1 MAKADAWGAPG
12 GTAFER
18 REARGD
24 GLAGNTRLIAEPAYR
39 RLLAAEPLLRR
50 SIPALIILFLV
61 VIAALRV
68 LSLMN
73 ERDEVE
79 RDTRAILSLAAGQ
92 MASAIAADPNA
103 ASTGAL
109 DLLENAG
116 RLGAMGR
123 SHVLAITDDAFKIIA
138 VSPLSTGWQG
148 RSLDSLVQGG
158 QPLFMFGERA
168 GVMNVSIAGQ
178 NWYAAVSLTASR
190 KNAAAVLVPQEAV
203 FDSWRKTVS
212 LNVTLFVLTAGVLII
227 ILYAYF
233 GQAARAQAADRIYLE
248 AHQRIDMALVRG
260 RCGLWD
266 WDMVRGKMYWSRSM
280 YDMLGYE
287 PCDTM
292 LSFGEVDEIIHP
304 EDGDLFDLANRI
316 VEREIDH
323 IDQVFRM
330 RHADG
335 QWVWMRARAQVID
348 PEAPEIQLIGIAVD
362 VTEQRH
368 LALRSE
374 AADLRLRTA
383 IENINES
390 FVLWDASEHLIMCNS
405 KFQKD
410 NGLSDRDVM
419 PGAARTALEEHM
431 LAFASERRLANSNGP
446 QGGVTLE
453 RQLADGRWL
462 QVNELR
468 TRDGGTVSVGSDIT
482 QIKLHQEKLVDS
494 ERRLMA
500 TIHDLSLARRAE
512 EERARELVEL
522 NRKYMKE
529 TERAE
534 AANRAKSEFLANMS
548 HELRTPLNA
557 IIGFSELMEQG
568 LFGPLGSPRYEEYAT
583 DINGSGKYLLGVIN
597 DILDMS
603 KIEAGQFSVDREEID
618 LCPLIKETVRVVSLQ
633 AAEKSITVET
643 RIAEFDAALRR
654 PARDQADRHQPAV
667 ERGEVHRTGRPHFGQ
682 GAQHLRRVG
691 ADHRGQWLR
700 HPQGSAGQAR
710 PAVRAGAEPVFQEP
724 CRIWPRPGHLALA
737 GRTAGRRAEDPL
749 DRRRRHHR
757 VGAHPGEEGA
767 ASGEGSGLKLSF
779 DGGLIY
785 NRPHFHDLSAA
796 KFVDHVLGERHSP
809 AVYVQAKEPSPW
821 PAVEGD
827 PARYVGRIGDEHPDI
842 KIEVRNVLE
851 VPLQHFAITRQADP
865 PAIVDRFVV
874 HELPELRPILA
885 VQAGDVVA
893 VDIGEIDF
901 GHGNRPIFPQ
911 APAACAA
918 GAGSRGHCMPSSS
931 LPDGR

>member
-18 REARGD
+18 REARND

-50 SIPALIILFLV
+50 SIPALIIMFLLI
-61 VIAALRV
+61 IAVLRF

-73 ERDEVE
+73 ERDEIE
-79 RDTRAILSLAAGQ
+79 RDAKAILALAAGQ
-92 MASAIAADPNA
+92 LASSIADATMVSAPGAIQ
-103 ASTGAL
+103 
-109 DLLENAG
+109 DLLESTG
-116 RLGAMGR
+116 RQGAMGR
-123 SHVLAITDDAFKIIA
+123 SHVLAITDNAFKIIA
-138 VSPLSTGWQG
+138 VSPQSMHWEG
-148 RSLDSLVQGG
+148 RSLDGVVQGG
-158 QPLFMFGERA
+158 QPLFMFGDRA
-168 GVMNVSIAGQ
+168 GVMEVSIGGQ
-178 NWYAAVSLTASR
+178 DWYAAVSLANGR
-190 KNAAAVLVPQEAV
+190 KGAAAAFVPQEAV
-203 FDSWRKTVS
+203 FDAWRKTVS
-212 LNVTLFVLTAGVLII
+212 LNVTLFVLTAGVLIV

-304 EDGDLFDLANRI
+304 EDGDLFELANRI
-316 VEREIDH
+316 VAREIDH

-390 FVLWDASEHLIMCNS
+390 FVLWDSSERLIMCNS
-405 KFQKD
+405 KYQQD

-419 PGAARTALEEHM
+419 PGAPRAVLEERM
-431 LAFASERRLANSNGP
+431 LAFASERRLANTNGP
-446 QGGVTLE
+446 QGGVTFE

-462 QVNELR
+462 QVNELQ

-512 EERARELVEL
+512 EERASELVEL

-557 IIGFSELMEQG
+557 IIGFSELMERR

-603 KIEAGQFSVDREEID
+603 KIEAGQFALDQEEID
-618 LCPLIKETVRVVSLQ
+618 LCPLIRETVRVVSLQ

-643 RIAEFDAALRR
+643 RIADSLTLFADRRAIKQILINLLSNAVKFTGQGGHISVRARSISSALILTIEDNGCGIPKAALSKL
-654 PARDQADRHQPAV
+654 
-667 ERGEVHRTGRPHFGQ
+667 GRPFEQVQNQFSKSHAGSGLGLAISRSLAELQ
-682 GAQHLRRVG
+682 GGALKIRSTESIGTIVSVRIPMRKVAQ
-691 ADHRGQWLR
+691 
-700 HPQGSAGQAR
+700 
-710 PAVRAGAEPVFQEP
+710 AVRA
-724 CRIWPRPGHLALA
+724 
-737 GRTAGRRAEDPL
+737 
-749 DRRRRHHR
+749 
-757 VGAHPGEEGA
+757 A
-767 ASGEGSGLKLSF
+767 A
-779 DGGLIY
+779 
-785 NRPHFHDLSAA
+785 
-796 KFVDHVLGERHSP
+796 
-809 AVYVQAKEPSPW
+809 
-821 PAVEGD
+821 
-827 PARYVGRIGDEHPDI
+827 
-842 KIEVRNVLE
+842 
-851 VPLQHFAITRQADP
+851 
-865 PAIVDRFVV
+865 
-874 HELPELRPILA
+874 
-885 VQAGDVVA
+885 
-893 VDIGEIDF
+893 
-901 GHGNRPIFPQ
+901 
-911 APAACAA
+911 
-918 GAGSRGHCMPSSS
+918 
-931 LPDGR
+931 

>member
-12 GTAFER
+12 GTVFAH
-18 REARGD
+18 RETRGD

-50 SIPALIILFLV
+50 SIPVLIITFLI

-73 ERDEVE
+73 ERDDVE
-79 RDTRAILSLAAGQ
+79 RNAKAILTLAAGQ
-92 MASAIAADPNA
+92 LASSLATTSETVPGAIQ
-103 ASTGAL
+103 
-109 DLLENAG
+109 DLLETTS
-116 RLGAMGR
+116 RQGAMGR
-123 SHVLAITDDAFKIIA
+123 SHVLVITDSAFKIVA
-138 VSPLSTGWQG
+138 VTPRSMPWQG
-148 RSLDSLVQGG
+148 HSLDGLVEGG
-158 QPLFMFGERA
+158 QPLFMFGDRA
-168 GVMNVSIAGQ
+168 GVMDVNIDGRD
-178 NWYAAVSLTASR
+178 WYAAVSLANGGRGAS
-190 KNAAAVLVPQEAV
+190 AALVPQDAV
-203 FDSWRKTVS
+203 FDAWRKTVS
-212 LNVTLFVLTAGVLII
+212 LNVTLFVLTAGVLIV

-280 YDMLGYE
+280 YDMLGYK
-287 PCDTM
+287 PCETM
-292 LSFGEVDEIIHP
+292 LSFGEVDQIIHP
-304 EDGDLFDLANRI
+304 EDGDLFELANRI
-316 VEREIDH
+316 VAREIDH

-335 QWVWMRARAQVID
+335 QWIWMRARAQVID

-390 FVLWDASEHLIMCNS
+390 FVLWDSTQRLIMCNS
-405 KFQKD
+405 KYQQD

-419 PGAARTALEEHM
+419 PGTARAALEERM
-431 LAFASERRLANSNGP
+431 LAFASERRLAHTSGL
-446 QGGVTLE
+446 QGGATFE

-462 QVNELR
+462 QVNELK
-468 TRDGGTVSVGSDIT
+468 TRDGGIVSVGSDIT

-512 EERARELVEL
+512 EERSRELVDL

-568 LFGPLGSPRYEEYAT
+568 LFGPLGSERYDEYAT
-583 DINGSGKYLLGVIN
+583 DINSSGKYLLGVIN

-603 KIEAGQFSVDREEID
+603 KIEAGQFSLDREEID
-618 LCPLIKETVRVVSLQ
+618 LGPLISETVRVVSLQ
-633 AAEKSITVET
+633 AAQKAITVET
-643 RIAEFDAALRR
+643 RIADALTLV
-654 PARDQADRHQPAV
+654 ADRRAIKQIVINLLSNAV
-667 ERGEVHRTGRPHFGQ
+667 KFTGQGGHISVRARNTSGALVLTIEDNGCGIPKEALGKLGRPFEQVQNQFSKSH
-682 GAQHLRRVG
+682 A
-691 ADHRGQWLR
+691 
-700 HPQGSAGQAR
+700 
-710 PAVRAGAEPVFQEP
+710 
-724 CRIWPRPGHLALA
+724 
-737 GRTAGRRAEDPL
+737 
-749 DRRRRHHR
+749 
-757 VGAHPGEEGA
+757 
-767 ASGEGSGLKLSF
+767 GSGLGLAISRSLAELQ
-779 DGGLIY
+779 GGALKI
-785 NRPHFHDLSAA
+785 RS
-796 KFVDHVLGERHSP
+796 S
-809 AVYVQAKEPSPW
+809 
-821 PAVEGD
+821 EG
-827 PARYVGRIGDEHPDI
+827 VGTIVSVRIPV
-842 KIEVRNVLE
+842 KK
-851 VPLQHFAITRQADP
+851 AP
-865 PAIVDRFVV
+865 PAIK
-874 HELPELRPILA
+874 
-885 VQAGDVVA
+885 VA
-893 VDIGEIDF
+893 
-901 GHGNRPIFPQ
+901 
-911 APAACAA
+911 A
-918 GAGSRGHCMPSSS
+918 
-931 LPDGR
+931 

>member
-1 MAKADAWGAPG
+1 
-12 GTAFER
+12 
-18 REARGD
+18 
-24 GLAGNTRLIAEPAYR
+24 
-39 RLLAAEPLLRR
+39 
-50 SIPALIILFLV
+50 
-61 VIAALRV
+61 
-68 LSLMN
+68 
-73 ERDEVE
+73 
-79 RDTRAILSLAAGQ
+79 
-92 MASAIAADPNA
+92 
-103 ASTGAL
+103 
-109 DLLENAG
+109 
-116 RLGAMGR
+116 
-123 SHVLAITDDAFKIIA
+123 
-138 VSPLSTGWQG
+138 
-148 RSLDSLVQGG
+148 
-158 QPLFMFGERA
+158 
-168 GVMNVSIAGQ
+168 
-178 NWYAAVSLTASR
+178 
-190 KNAAAVLVPQEAV
+190 
-203 FDSWRKTVS
+203 
-212 LNVTLFVLTAGVLII
+212 VLIV

-304 EDGDLFDLANRI
+304 DDGDLFELANRI

-374 AADLRLRTA
+374 AADMRLRTA

-390 FVLWDASEHLIMCNS
+390 FVLWDAAERLIMCNS

-410 NGLSDRDVM
+410 NGLSDRDVV
-419 PGAARTALEEHM
+419 PGILRDTVEERM
-431 LAFASERRLANSNGP
+431 LAFASERRLANANGP
-446 QGGVTLE
+446 QGGVSFE

-468 TRDGGTVSVGSDIT
+468 TRDGGIVSVGSDIT

-512 EERARELVEL
+512 EERASELVEL

-557 IIGFSELMEQG
+557 IIGFSELMQQG
-568 LFGPLGSPRYEEYAT
+568 LFGPLGSERYEEYAT

-603 KIEAGQFSVDREEID
+603 KIEAGQFSLDREEID
-618 LCPLIKETVRVVSLQ
+618 LCPLIKETVRVISLQ
-633 AAEKSITVET
+633 AAEKSINVET
-643 RIAEFDAALRR
+643 RIADTMRVY
-654 PARDQADRHQPAV
+654 ADRRAIKQIAINLLSNAV
-667 ERGEVHRTGRPHFGQ
+667 KFTGQGGKITVRARNTSGALLLTIEDNGCGIPKQALSKLGRPFEQVQNQFSKNH
-682 GAQHLRRVG
+682 
-691 ADHRGQWLR
+691 
-700 HPQGSAGQAR
+700 
-710 PAVRAGAEPVFQEP
+710 
-724 CRIWPRPGHLALA
+724 
-737 GRTAGRRAEDPL
+737 T
-749 DRRRRHHR
+749 
-757 VGAHPGEEGA
+757 
-767 ASGEGSGLKLSF
+767 GSGLGLAISRSLAELQ
-779 DGGLIY
+779 GGALKI
-785 NRPHFHDLSAA
+785 RSTEGVGTIVSVRIPLKKAPPTVKAA
-796 KFVDHVLGERHSP
+796 
-809 AVYVQAKEPSPW
+809 A
-821 PAVEGD
+821 
-827 PARYVGRIGDEHPDI
+827 
-842 KIEVRNVLE
+842 
-851 VPLQHFAITRQADP
+851 
-865 PAIVDRFVV
+865 
-874 HELPELRPILA
+874 
-885 VQAGDVVA
+885 
-893 VDIGEIDF
+893 
-901 GHGNRPIFPQ
+901 
-911 APAACAA
+911 
-918 GAGSRGHCMPSSS
+918 
-931 LPDGR
+931 

>member
-12 GTAFER
+12 GTAFAR
-18 REARGD
+18 RETRGD

-50 SIPALIILFLV
+50 SIPVLIITFLI

-73 ERDEVE
+73 ERDDVE
-79 RDTRAILSLAAGQ
+79 RNAKAILTLAAGQ
-92 MASAIAADPNA
+92 LASSLATTSETVPGAIQ
-103 ASTGAL
+103 
-109 DLLENAG
+109 DLLETTS
-116 RLGAMGR
+116 RQGAMGR
-123 SHVLAITDDAFKIIA
+123 SHVLVITDSAFKIVA
-138 VSPLSTGWQG
+138 VTPRSMPWQG
-148 RSLDSLVQGG
+148 HSLDGLVEGG
-158 QPLFMFGERA
+158 QPLFMFGDRA
-168 GVMNVSIAGQ
+168 GVMDVNIDGRD
-178 NWYAAVSLTASR
+178 WYAAVSLADGGKGAS
-190 KNAAAVLVPQEAV
+190 AALVPQDAV
-203 FDSWRKTVS
+203 FDAWRKTVS
-212 LNVTLFVLTAGVLII
+212 LNVTLFVLTAGVLIV

-280 YDMLGYE
+280 YDMLGYK

-292 LSFGEVDEIIHP
+292 LSFGEVDQIIHP
-304 EDGDLFDLANRI
+304 EDGDLFELANRI
-316 VEREIDH
+316 VAREIDH

-330 RHADG
+330 RHSDG

-390 FVLWDASEHLIMCNS
+390 FVLWDSMQRLIMCNS
-405 KFQKD
+405 KYQQD

-419 PGAARTALEEHM
+419 PGTARAALEERM
-431 LAFASERRLANSNGP
+431 LAFASERRLAHTSGL
-446 QGGVTLE
+446 QGGATFE

-462 QVNELR
+462 QVNELK
-468 TRDGGTVSVGSDIT
+468 TRDGGIVSVGSDIT

-512 EERARELVEL
+512 EERSRELVDL

-568 LFGPLGSPRYEEYAT
+568 LFGPLGSERYEEYAT
-583 DINGSGKYLLGVIN
+583 DINSSGKYLLGVIN

-603 KIEAGQFSVDREEID
+603 KIEAGQFSLDREEID
-618 LCPLIKETVRVVSLQ
+618 LGPLISETVRVVSLQ
-633 AAEKSITVET
+633 AAQKAITVET
-643 RIAEFDAALRR
+643 RIADALTLV
-654 PARDQADRHQPAV
+654 ADRRAIKQIVINLLSNAV
-667 ERGEVHRTGRPHFGQ
+667 KFTGQGGHISVRARNTSGALVLTIEDNGCGIPKDALGKLGRPFEQVQNQFSKSH
-682 GAQHLRRVG
+682 A
-691 ADHRGQWLR
+691 
-700 HPQGSAGQAR
+700 
-710 PAVRAGAEPVFQEP
+710 
-724 CRIWPRPGHLALA
+724 
-737 GRTAGRRAEDPL
+737 
-749 DRRRRHHR
+749 
-757 VGAHPGEEGA
+757 
-767 ASGEGSGLKLSF
+767 GSGLGLAISRSLAELQ
-779 DGGLIY
+779 GGALKI
-785 NRPHFHDLSAA
+785 RSSEGVGTIVSVRIPVKKAA
-796 KFVDHVLGERHSP
+796 
-809 AVYVQAKEPSPW
+809 
-821 PAVEGD
+821 
-827 PARYVGRIGDEHPDI
+827 
-842 KIEVRNVLE
+842 
-851 VPLQHFAITRQADP
+851 
-865 PAIVDRFVV
+865 PAIK
-874 HELPELRPILA
+874 
-885 VQAGDVVA
+885 
-893 VDIGEIDF
+893 
-901 GHGNRPIFPQ
+901 
-911 APAACAA
+911 AAA
-918 GAGSRGHCMPSSS
+918 
-931 LPDGR
+931 

>member
-12 GTAFER
+12 GIAFAR
-18 REARGD
+18 RETRSD
-24 GLAGNTRLIAEPAYR
+24 GLAGNTRLIAEPAYK

-50 SIPALIILFLV
+50 SIPALIVIFLL

-73 ERDEVE
+73 ERDDIE
-79 RDTRAILSLAAGQ
+79 RDAKAILTLGAAQLASSLATT
-92 MASAIAADPNA
+92 SDTLP
-103 ASTGAL
+103 GATQ
-109 DLLENAG
+109 DLLETTS
-116 RLGAMGR
+116 RQGAMGR
-123 SHVLAITDDAFKIIA
+123 SHVLVITDSAFKITA
-138 VSPLSTGWQG
+138 VTPRSVPWQG
-148 RSLDSLVQGG
+148 HSLDGLVQGG
-158 QPLFMFGERA
+158 QPLFMFGDRA
-168 GVMNVSIAGQ
+168 GVMEVNIGGED
-178 NWYAAVSLTASR
+178 WYAAVSLSKDR
-190 KNAAAVLVPQEAV
+190 KGAAAALVPQEAV
-203 FDSWRKTVS
+203 FDTWRKTVS

-248 AHQRIDMALVRG
+248 AHQRVDMALVRG

-287 PCDTM
+287 PCETM

-304 EDGDLFDLANRI
+304 EDGDLFELANRI
-316 VEREIDH
+316 VAREIDH

-335 QWVWMRARAQVID
+335 QWVWMRARAQVMD

-390 FVLWDASEHLIMCNS
+390 FVLWDSAQNLIMCNS
-405 KFQKD
+405 KYQQD

-419 PGAARTALEEHM
+419 PGVTRVSLEERM
-431 LAFASERRLANSNGP
+431 LAFASERRLANTNGP
-446 QGGVTLE
+446 QGGATFE
-453 RQLADGRWL
+453 RQLSDGRWL

-468 TRDGGTVSVGSDIT
+468 TRDGGIVSVGSDIT

-512 EERARELVEL
+512 EERSRELVDL

-557 IIGFSELMEQG
+557 IIGFSELMEQR
-568 LFGPLGSPRYEEYAT
+568 LFGPLGSERYEEYAT
-583 DINGSGKYLLGVIN
+583 DINSSGKYLLGVIN

-603 KIEAGQFSVDREEID
+603 KIEAGQFSLDQEQID
-618 LCPLIKETVRVVSLQ
+618 LGPLISETVRVVSLQ
-633 AAEKSITVET
+633 AAQKAITVET
-643 RIAEFDAALRR
+643 RIADALTLF
-654 PARDQADRHQPAV
+654 ADRRAIKQIVINLLSNAV
-667 ERGEVHRTGRPHFGQ
+667 KFTGQGGHISVRARNTSGALVLTIEDNGCGIPKEALGKLGRPFEQVQNQFSKNH
-682 GAQHLRRVG
+682 A
-691 ADHRGQWLR
+691 
-700 HPQGSAGQAR
+700 
-710 PAVRAGAEPVFQEP
+710 
-724 CRIWPRPGHLALA
+724 
-737 GRTAGRRAEDPL
+737 
-749 DRRRRHHR
+749 
-757 VGAHPGEEGA
+757 
-767 ASGEGSGLKLSF
+767 GSGLGLAISRSLAELQ
-779 DGGLIY
+779 GGALKI
-785 NRPHFHDLSAA
+785 RSTEGVGTIVSVRIPVKKAP
-796 KFVDHVLGERHSP
+796 P
-809 AVYVQAKEPSPW
+809 AVK
-821 PAVEGD
+821 
-827 PARYVGRIGDEHPDI
+827 
-842 KIEVRNVLE
+842 
-851 VPLQHFAITRQADP
+851 
-865 PAIVDRFVV
+865 
-874 HELPELRPILA
+874 
-885 VQAGDVVA
+885 
-893 VDIGEIDF
+893 
-901 GHGNRPIFPQ
+901 
-911 APAACAA
+911 AAA
-918 GAGSRGHCMPSSS
+918 
-931 LPDGR
+931 

>member
-18 REARGD
+18 RETRSD
-24 GLAGNTRLIAEPAYR
+24 GLAGNTRLIAQPAYK

-50 SIPALIILFLV
+50 SIPALIIIFLIV
-61 VIAALRV
+61 VAALRL

-73 ERDEVE
+73 ERDDVE
-79 RDTRAILSLAAGQ
+79 RDAKTILALAAGQ
-92 MASAIAADPNA
+92 LAGAIAVDANMAPGM
-103 ASTGAL
+103 TQ
-109 DLLENAG
+109 DLLESTSRQA
-116 RLGAMGR
+116 AMGR
-123 SHVLAITDDAFKIIA
+123 SHVLAITDSNFKIVA
-138 VSPLSTGWQG
+138 VTPQSTRWEG
-148 RSLDSLVQGG
+148 RTLDSLVQGG
-158 QPLFMFGERA
+158 QPLFMFGDRA
-168 GVMNVSIAGQ
+168 GVMDVSIGGKD
-178 NWYAAVSLTASR
+178 WYAAVSLANG
-190 KNAAAVLVPQEAV
+190 KKGAAAALVPREAV
-203 FDSWRKTVS
+203 FDTWRKTVS
-212 LNVTLFVLTAGVLII
+212 LNVTLFVLTAGVLIV

-304 EDGDLFDLANRI
+304 EDGDLFQLANRI
-316 VEREIDH
+316 VSREIDH

-390 FVLWDASEHLIMCNS
+390 FVLWDSTQRLIMCNS
-405 KFQKD
+405 KYQKD

-419 PGAARTALEEHM
+419 PGASRAILEERM
-431 LAFASERRLANSNGP
+431 LAFASERRLANANGP
-446 QGGVTLE
+446 QGGATFE

-468 TRDGGTVSVGSDIT
+468 TRDGGIVSVGSDIT

-512 EERARELVEL
+512 EERSSELVDL

-568 LFGPLGSPRYEEYAT
+568 LFGPLGSERYEEYAT
-583 DINGSGKYLLGVIN
+583 DINSSGKYLLGVIN

-603 KIEAGQFSVDREEID
+603 KIEAGQFSMDREEID
-618 LCPLIKETVRVVSLQ
+618 LGPLISETVRVVSLQ
-633 AAEKSITVET
+633 AQEKSITVET
-643 RIAEFDAALRR
+643 RIADAITLF
-654 PARDQADRHQPAV
+654 ADRRAIKQIVINLLSNAV
-667 ERGEVHRTGRPHFGQ
+667 KFTGQGGHISVRARNTSGALILTIEDNGCGIPKEALSKLGRPFEQVQNQFSKSH
-682 GAQHLRRVG
+682 A
-691 ADHRGQWLR
+691 
-700 HPQGSAGQAR
+700 
-710 PAVRAGAEPVFQEP
+710 
-724 CRIWPRPGHLALA
+724 
-737 GRTAGRRAEDPL
+737 
-749 DRRRRHHR
+749 
-757 VGAHPGEEGA
+757 
-767 ASGEGSGLKLSF
+767 GSGLGLAISRSLAELQ
-779 DGGLIY
+779 GGALKI
-785 NRPHFHDLSAA
+785 RSTQGVGTIVSVRIPVTKATSQIKVAA
-796 KFVDHVLGERHSP
+796 
-809 AVYVQAKEPSPW
+809 
-821 PAVEGD
+821 
-827 PARYVGRIGDEHPDI
+827 
-842 KIEVRNVLE
+842 
-851 VPLQHFAITRQADP
+851 
-865 PAIVDRFVV
+865 
-874 HELPELRPILA
+874 
-885 VQAGDVVA
+885 
-893 VDIGEIDF
+893 
-901 GHGNRPIFPQ
+901 
-911 APAACAA
+911 
-918 GAGSRGHCMPSSS
+918 
-931 LPDGR
+931 

>member
-18 REARGD
+18 REARRD
-24 GLAGNTRLIAEPAYR
+24 GLAGNARLIAEPAYR
-39 RLLAAEPLLRR
+39 RLLAAEPFLRR
-50 SIPALIILFLV
+50 SIPALIIIFLI
-61 VIAALRV
+61 VIAALRF

-79 RDTRAILSLAAGQ
+79 RDARAVLALAAGQ
-92 MASAIAADPNA
+92 MASAISADPNA
-103 ASTGAL
+103 ASGAAQ
-109 DLLENAG
+109 DLLENTG
-116 RLGAMGR
+116 RQGAMGR
-123 SHVLAITDDAFKIIA
+123 SHVLAITDGAFKIIA

-148 RSLDSLVQGG
+148 RSLDSLVLGG
-158 QPLFMFGERA
+158 QPLFMFGDRA
-168 GVMNVSIAGQ
+168 GVMDVSIGGQ
-178 NWYAAVSLTASR
+178 DWFAAVSLATNR
-190 KNAAAVLVPQEAV
+190 KNAAAVLVPQQAV
-203 FDSWRKTVS
+203 FDTWRKTVS

-304 EDGDLFDLANRI
+304 EDGDLFELANRI
-316 VEREIDH
+316 VGREIDH

-335 QWVWMRARAQVID
+335 QWVWMRARAHVID

-390 FVLWDASEHLIMCNS
+390 FVLWDSTQRLIMCNS
-405 KFQKD
+405 KYQQD

-419 PGAARTALEEHM
+419 PGASRAVLEDRM
-431 LAFASERRLANSNGP
+431 LAFASERRLANTSGA
-446 QGGVTLE
+446 QGGATFE

-468 TRDGGTVSVGSDIT
+468 TRDGGIVSVGSDIT

-512 EERARELVEL
+512 EERSRELVEL

-603 KIEAGQFSVDREEID
+603 KIEAGQFSMDQEEID
-618 LCPLIKETVRVVSLQ
+618 LCPLIRETVRVVSLQ

-643 RIAEFDAALRR
+643 RIPDSLTLF
-654 PARDQADRHQPAV
+654 ADRRAIKQIVINLLSNAV
-667 ERGEVHRTGRPHFGQ
+667 KFTGQ
-682 GAQHLRRVG
+682 GGRI
-691 ADHRGQWLR
+691 
-700 HPQGSAGQAR
+700 
-710 PAVRAGAEPVFQEP
+710 AVRARNMSGALVMTIEDNGCGIPKEALSKLG
-724 CRIWPRPGHLALA
+724 RPFEQVQNQFSKSH
-737 GRTAGRRAEDPL
+737 T
-749 DRRRRHHR
+749 
-757 VGAHPGEEGA
+757 
-767 ASGEGSGLKLSF
+767 GSGLGLAISRSLAELQ
-779 DGGLIY
+779 GGALKI
-785 NRPHFHDLSAA
+785 RSTEGVGTIVSVRIPIKKSTQAVKAA
-796 KFVDHVLGERHSP
+796 
-809 AVYVQAKEPSPW
+809 A
-821 PAVEGD
+821 
-827 PARYVGRIGDEHPDI
+827 
-842 KIEVRNVLE
+842 
-851 VPLQHFAITRQADP
+851 
-865 PAIVDRFVV
+865 
-874 HELPELRPILA
+874 
-885 VQAGDVVA
+885 
-893 VDIGEIDF
+893 
-901 GHGNRPIFPQ
+901 
-911 APAACAA
+911 
-918 GAGSRGHCMPSSS
+918 
-931 LPDGR
+931 

>member
-18 REARGD
+18 RDARSD
-24 GLAGNTRLIAEPAYR
+24 GLAGNARLIAEPAYR

-50 SIPALIILFLV
+50 SIPALIIIFLL
-61 VIAALRV
+61 VIAALRF

-73 ERDEVE
+73 ERDDVE
-79 RDTRAILSLAAGQ
+79 RDAKAILSLAAGQ
-92 MASAIAADPNA
+92 LASSISVDAKMAP
-103 ASTGAL
+103 GATQ
-109 DLLENAG
+109 DLLEG
-116 RLGAMGR
+116 ISRQGAMGR
-123 SHVLAITDDAFKIIA
+123 SHVLAVTDGALKIIA
-138 VSPLSTGWQG
+138 VTPLSTRWEG
-148 RSLDSLVQGG
+148 RPLDGIVQGG
-158 QPLFMFGERA
+158 QPLFMFGDRA
-168 GVMNVSIAGQ
+168 GVMEVSIGGQ
-178 NWYAAVSLTASR
+178 DWYAAVSLASGG
-190 KNAAAVLVPQEAV
+190 KGAAAALVPQEAV
-203 FDSWRKTVS
+203 FDTWRKTVS

-304 EDGDLFDLANRI
+304 EDGDLFELANRI
-316 VEREIDH
+316 VAREIDH

-390 FVLWDASEHLIMCNS
+390 FVLWDSAQRLIMCNS
-405 KFQKD
+405 KYQQD

-419 PGAARTALEEHM
+419 PGASRAVLEERM
-431 LAFASERRLANSNGP
+431 LAFASERRLANTNGQ
-446 QGGVTLE
+446 QGGVTFE

-512 EERARELVEL
+512 EERSRELVEL
-522 NRKYMKE
+522 NREYMKE

-557 IIGFSELMEQG
+557 IIGFSELMEQA

-603 KIEAGQFSVDREEID
+603 KIEAGQFSMDQEEID
-618 LCPLIKETVRVVSLQ
+618 LCPLMRETVRVISLQ

-643 RIAEFDAALRR
+643 RIPDSLTLF
-654 PARDQADRHQPAV
+654 ADRRAIKQIVINLLSNAV
-667 ERGEVHRTGRPHFGQ
+667 KFTGQ
-682 GAQHLRRVG
+682 GGRI
-691 ADHRGQWLR
+691 
-700 HPQGSAGQAR
+700 
-710 PAVRAGAEPVFQEP
+710 AVRARNTSSALVLTIEDNGCGIPKEALSKLG
-724 CRIWPRPGHLALA
+724 RPFEQVQNQFSKSHA
-737 GRTAGRRAEDPL
+737 
-749 DRRRRHHR
+749 
-757 VGAHPGEEGA
+757 
-767 ASGEGSGLKLSF
+767 GSGLGLAISRSLAELQ
-779 DGGLIY
+779 GGALKI
-785 NRPHFHDLSAA
+785 RSTEGTGTIVSVRIPIKKSTQPVRAA
-796 KFVDHVLGERHSP
+796 
-809 AVYVQAKEPSPW
+809 A
-821 PAVEGD
+821 
-827 PARYVGRIGDEHPDI
+827 
-842 KIEVRNVLE
+842 
-851 VPLQHFAITRQADP
+851 
-865 PAIVDRFVV
+865 
-874 HELPELRPILA
+874 
-885 VQAGDVVA
+885 
-893 VDIGEIDF
+893 
-901 GHGNRPIFPQ
+901 
-911 APAACAA
+911 
-918 GAGSRGHCMPSSS
+918 
-931 LPDGR
+931 

>member
-12 GTAFER
+12 GMAFAR
-18 REARGD
+18 REARSD
-24 GLAGNTRLIAEPAYR
+24 GLAGNTRLIAEPAYK

-50 SIPALIILFLV
+50 SIPALIIIFLL

-73 ERDEVE
+73 ERDDVE
-79 RDTRAILSLAAGQ
+79 RDAKAILTLAAGQ
-92 MASAIAADPNA
+92 LASSLATTSDTVPGAIQ
-103 ASTGAL
+103 
-109 DLLENAG
+109 DLLETTS
-116 RLGAMGR
+116 RQGAMGR
-123 SHVLAITDDAFKIIA
+123 SHVLVITDSAFKITA
-138 VSPLSTGWQG
+138 VTPRSMPWQG
-148 RSLDSLVQGG
+148 HALDGLVEGG
-158 QPLFMFGERA
+158 QPLFMFGDRA
-168 GVMNVSIAGQ
+168 GVMEVNIGGQ
-178 NWYAAVSLTASR
+178 DWYAAVSVAKDR
-190 KNAAAVLVPQEAV
+190 KGAAAALVPQQAV
-203 FDSWRKTVS
+203 FDTWRKTVS

-304 EDGDLFDLANRI
+304 EDGDLFELANRI
-316 VEREIDH
+316 VAREIDH

-335 QWVWMRARAQVID
+335 QWVWMRARAQVMD

-390 FVLWDASEHLIMCNS
+390 FVLWDSAQRLIMCNS
-405 KFQKD
+405 KYQQD

-419 PGAARTALEEHM
+419 PGVTRASLEERM
-431 LAFASERRLANSNGP
+431 LAFASERRLANTNGP
-446 QGGVTLE
+446 QGGATFE
-453 RQLADGRWL
+453 RQLSDGRWL

-468 TRDGGTVSVGSDIT
+468 TRDGGIVSVGSDIT

-500 TIHDLSLARRAE
+500 TIHDLSLARRSE
-512 EERARELVEL
+512 EERSSELVDL

-568 LFGPLGSPRYEEYAT
+568 LFGPLGSERYEEYAT
-583 DINGSGKYLLGVIN
+583 DINSSGKYLLGVIN

-603 KIEAGQFSVDREEID
+603 KIEAGQFSLDQEQID
-618 LCPLIKETVRVVSLQ
+618 LGPLISETVRVVSLQ
-633 AAEKSITVET
+633 AAQKAITVET
-643 RIAEFDAALRR
+643 RIADALTLFADRRAIKQIVINLLSNAVKFTGQGGHISVRARNTSGALVLTIEDNGCGIPKAAL
-654 PARDQADRHQPAV
+654 
-667 ERGEVHRTGRPHFGQ
+667 GKLGRPFEQVQNQFSKNH
-682 GAQHLRRVG
+682 A
-691 ADHRGQWLR
+691 
-700 HPQGSAGQAR
+700 
-710 PAVRAGAEPVFQEP
+710 
-724 CRIWPRPGHLALA
+724 
-737 GRTAGRRAEDPL
+737 
-749 DRRRRHHR
+749 
-757 VGAHPGEEGA
+757 
-767 ASGEGSGLKLSF
+767 GSGLGLAISRSLAELQ
-779 DGGLIY
+779 GGALKI
-785 NRPHFHDLSAA
+785 RST
-796 KFVDHVLGERHSP
+796 
-809 AVYVQAKEPSPW
+809 
-821 PAVEGD
+821 EG
-827 PARYVGRIGDEHPDI
+827 VGTIVSVRIPV
-842 KIEVRNVLE
+842 KR
-851 VPLQHFAITRQADP
+851 
-865 PAIVDRFVV
+865 
-874 HELPELRPILA
+874 
-885 VQAGDVVA
+885 
-893 VDIGEIDF
+893 
-901 GHGNRPIFPQ
+901 
-911 APAACAA
+911 APAAVKVAA
-918 GAGSRGHCMPSSS
+918 
-931 LPDGR
+931 

>member
-1 MAKADAWGAPG
+1 MAKADAWGAPE

-18 REARGD
+18 RKARGD

-50 SIPALIILFLV
+50 SIPALIIIFLI

-73 ERDEVE
+73 ERDEAE
-79 RDTRAILSLAAGQ
+79 RDGKAVLGLAAGQ
-92 MASAIAADPNA
+92 MANAISADPTA
-103 ASTGAL
+103 ASSGAI
-109 DLLENAG
+109 DLLESTS
-116 RLGAMGR
+116 RQGAMGR
-123 SHVLAITDDAFKIIA
+123 SHVLVITDSAFKIIA

-148 RSLDSLVQGG
+148 RSLDSLVLDG
-158 QPLFMFGERA
+158 QPLFMFGDRA
-168 GVMNVSIAGQ
+168 GVMDVSIGGQ
-178 NWYAAVSLTASR
+178 DWYAAVSLTRDR
-190 KNAAAVLVPQEAV
+190 KNAAAVLVPQEAA
-203 FDSWRKTVS
+203 FDNWRKTVS

-233 GQAARAQAADRIYLE
+233 GQASRAQTADRIYLE

-287 PCDTM
+287 PCNSM
-292 LSFGEVDEIIHP
+292 LSFGEVDDIIHP
-304 EDGDLFDLANRI
+304 EDGDLFELANKI

-390 FVLWDASEHLIMCNS
+390 FVLWDAAQRLIMCNS
-405 KFQKD
+405 KYQKD

-419 PGAARTALEEHM
+419 PGAARAVLEERM
-431 LAFASERRLANSNGP
+431 LAFASERRLANTNGP
-446 QGGVTLE
+446 QGGATFE
-453 RQLADGRWL
+453 RQLSDGRWL

-512 EERARELVEL
+512 EERAKELVEL
-522 NRKYMKE
+522 NREYMKE

-568 LFGPLGSPRYEEYAT
+568 LFGPLGSPRYEEYAN

-618 LCPLIKETVRVVSLQ
+618 LCPLIRETVRVISLQ

-643 RIAEFDAALRR
+643 RIADTMTLF
-654 PARDQADRHQPAV
+654 ADRRAIKQIAINLLSNAV
-667 ERGEVHRTGRPHFGQ
+667 KFTGQGGHISVRARNTSGALVLTIEDNGCGIPKEALSKLGRPFEQVQNQFSKNH
-682 GAQHLRRVG
+682 A
-691 ADHRGQWLR
+691 
-700 HPQGSAGQAR
+700 
-710 PAVRAGAEPVFQEP
+710 
-724 CRIWPRPGHLALA
+724 
-737 GRTAGRRAEDPL
+737 
-749 DRRRRHHR
+749 
-757 VGAHPGEEGA
+757 
-767 ASGEGSGLKLSF
+767 GSGLGLAISRSLAELQ
-779 DGGLIY
+779 GGALKI
-785 NRPHFHDLSAA
+785 RSTEGVGTIVSVRIPV
-796 KFVDHVLGERHSP
+796 KKP
-809 AVYVQAKEPSPW
+809 A
-821 PAVEGD
+821 
-827 PARYVGRIGDEHPDI
+827 
-842 KIEVRNVLE
+842 
-851 VPLQHFAITRQADP
+851 
-865 PAIVDRFVV
+865 
-874 HELPELRPILA
+874 LA
-885 VQAGDVVA
+885 VKT
-893 VDIGEIDF
+893 
-901 GHGNRPIFPQ
+901 
-911 APAACAA
+911 AA
-918 GAGSRGHCMPSSS
+918 
-931 LPDGR
+931 